1 MIRCPNVCIDRFNP
15 IRCLLRKFSKSLV
28 WNMMMLAATNSM
40 IVSYFL
46 CPRNSAAENLCHKL
60 RIMLVQN
67 YLIYKILLHYKTL
80 SSLKSAF
87 KFHFLR
93 RWEVFELLAMIQ
105 RGISNSATEL
115 ETAALVWALTKLP
128 QYFDDEP
135 FTVIM
140 DQLRVKVNAPDK
152 KYWET
157 VSQIE

>member
-1 MIRCPNVCIDRFNP
+1 
-15 IRCLLRKFSKSLV
+15 
-28 WNMMMLAATNSM
+28 
-40 IVSYFL
+40 
-46 CPRNSAAENLCHKL
+46 
-60 RIMLVQN
+60 
-67 YLIYKILLHYKTL
+67 
-80 SSLKSAF
+80 
-87 KFHFLR
+87 
-93 RWEVFELLAMIQ
+93 MIQ